1 MEKIRQFNTS
11 GYIWETNNI
20 SIEGGEVKEIS
31 LDNSKPNMFVLQN
44 PNAVDI
50 NISLSH
56 IPTLYN
62 YEFQVKAN
70 TTDTFGRPSSTT
82 KVYLFNTGSTT
93 ANVKLFSVND
103 TFDMNI
109 LKNTNVSIDGATVRV
124 EDNGVIKGF
133 QAGVSLPAGTNT
145 IGKVG
150 LENSVSNTLTQ
161 INSRQETM
169 LTSLDTTKSN
179 VENINTSIGNIKTN
193 TDNMLLDNDTI
204 INLLNDVKTNTAN
217 IGTGSGGSS
226 GSGTDLTTVET
237 KLASLET
244 KIASLE
250 TIANDNL
257 TQNSAINSK
266 LLGIKL
272 TNYTLGNPQDKTC
285 VYGNNAT
292 SFSYTA
298 TANETIHF
306 NWFMN
311 DGGLGTFA
319 INDTQILTVMA
330 GEQLNE
336 LEIQLN
342 TDDVLTFTAT
352 EPMFRYKYF
361 VY

>member
-1 MEKIRQFNTS
+1 MENLRQFNTS

-44 PNAVDI
+44 ANPVDI

-109 LKNTNVSIDGATVRV
+109 LKNTNVNIDGATVTV

-150 LENSVSNTLTQ
+150 LETNVNNILSQINTNLNTHKTTTANINSTTLSTNTNIKNIARVLGVSKGCTIDYKNKVDSLTINNSNTSTSIIHFSYLFNDSCDVDVKVGSNTL
-161 INSRQETM
+161 
-169 LTSLDTTKSN
+169 
-179 VENINTSIGNIKTN
+179 
-193 TDNMLLDNDTI
+193 
-204 INLLNDVKTNTAN
+204 
-217 IGTGSGGSS
+217 
-226 GSGTDLTTVET
+226 
-237 KLASLET
+237 
-244 KIASLE
+244 
-250 TIANDNL
+250 
-257 TQNSAINSK
+257 
-266 LLGIKL
+266 
-272 TNYTLGNPQDKTC
+272 
-285 VYGNNAT
+285 
-292 SFSYTA
+292 
-298 TANETIHF
+298 
-306 NWFMN
+306 
-311 DGGLGTFA
+311 
-319 INDTQILTVMA
+319 LTVLA
-330 GEQLNE
+330 GEQLGD
-336 LEIQLN
+336 LEFEIPASQN
-342 TDDVLTFTAT
+342 LTIVKGATAT
-352 EPMFRYKYF
+352 AEDTVNIRCKYYRYTYE
-361 VY
+361 